1 MRIAMKVIVT
11 QFMTLD
17 GVDEA
22 PENWHGPFHDQHVNA
37 LKEAELAQ
45 TGALL
50 LGRKTYETFAATW
63 PGRTGDF
70 ADRFNALPKFVASDS
85 MAEVSWNGSELL
97 SGPAEAF
104 LPRLKQ
110 RDLGGDIFIHGS
122 LSLVSSLISRG
133 LVDEIHLLVDPV
145 ILGSGRGPFD
155 GANSPP
161 VSVIQAQSLP
171 NGVQALK
178 YRVHPPV
185 A

>member
-1 MRIAMKVIVT
+1 MKVIAT

-17 GVDEA
+17 GVAEA
-22 PENWHGPFHDQHVNA
+22 PEDWHGAFHDQHVNA
-37 LKEAELAQ
+37 LKEAELAR

-50 LGRKTYETFAATW
+50 LGRRTYETFAAAW

-70 ADRFNALPKFVASDS
+70 ADRLNALPKFVASDS
-85 MAEVSWNGSELL
+85 MAEVSWSGSELL
-97 SGPAEAF
+97 SGPAEVF
-104 LPRLKQ
+104 LPRLKA

-122 LSLVSSLISRG
+122 LSLVSSLVSRR

-145 ILGSGRGPFD
+145 ILGAGRGPFD
-155 GANSPP
+155 GADCPP
-161 VSVIQAQSLP
+161 LSLIQAQSLP

-178 YRVHPPV
+178 YRLRPSV